1 MRTCGNC
8 MLTFLEI
15 AFTVMVCTYVFVC
28 VCVCACC
35 VCVCV
40 CVCVRVGACVH
51 ARMHWPVKGTCMQK
65 SNLLYL
71 HIYVTKFGKPYTV
84 QFLHE
89 VLLI

>member
-1 MRTCGNC
+1 MRTCGQC
-8 MLTFLEI
+8 ILTFLEI

-40 CVCVRVGACVH
+40 GACVR
-51 ARMHWPVKGTCMQK
+51 ARMHVPVKGTCMQK

-84 QFLHE
+84 QSLHE